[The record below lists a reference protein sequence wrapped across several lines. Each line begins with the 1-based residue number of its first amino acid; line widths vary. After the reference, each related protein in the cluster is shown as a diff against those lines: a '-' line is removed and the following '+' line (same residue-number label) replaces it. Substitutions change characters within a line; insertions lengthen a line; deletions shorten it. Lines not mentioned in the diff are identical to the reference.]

1 MKKFSRKRHIAKAVT
16 WRIIGTLDTILLGWL
31 MTGKLELG
39 LSIGFAEL
47 MTKMVLYYLHER
59 AWYNLNVF
67 KQHNSRVRHLLKTI
81 TWRFIGTLDTMFLG
95 WFISGKAEVGLTI
108 GAMEL
113 FTKMALY
120 YMHERLW
127 YRSNFGL
134 IKQETLQT
142 EKE

>member
-67 KQHNSRVRHLLKTI
+67 KQHNSRVRHILKTI